1 LNQLKKIIVY
11 AAAGLFCICSISA
24 QKRISEVLPDIGN
37 EYEEMMK
44 GSVVSADNSGG
55 KDITK
60 LTPEGSRIKKRIA
73 AAPSGAAGFA
83 VASVSFIPYPQN
95 WKDMDSSSRML
106 LLYDMLGRIST
117 QKGITYIS
125 RRAGY
130 KPKVLFSESYYIHSP
145 DDTKNILPD
154 PVPSVIPE
162 SEVRYVYQKDTSF
175 DGNVYRG
182 TYTNTSNELYF
193 EVTNCTAMKYHGIT
207 CLKKNELAMCFSV
220 YPAEEGIIVNSGA
233 IVTGHKTHV
242 KIFFMDV
249 NLSDSFKRRTEA
261 LHTWYRNQVER

>member
-1 LNQLKKIIVY
+1 MKKIIIFT
-11 AAAGLFCICSISA
+11 AAVLFSVCTVSA
-24 QKRISEVLPDIGN
+24 QKSVSAELPYIGN
-37 EYEEMMK
+37 DYEEIMK
-44 GSVVSADNSGG
+44 GGVVSADNSGG
-55 KDITK
+55 NNITK
-60 LTPEGSRIKKRIA
+60 LTPEGSLIKKRIA
-73 AAPSGAAGFA
+73 GAPAGAAGFA
-83 VASVSFIPYPQN
+83 VASVSFIPYPQK
-95 WKDMDSSSRML
+95 WKSMDSRSRML
-106 LLYDMLGRIST
+106 LMYDILGRIST

-130 KPKVLFSESYYIHSP
+130 KPKELFSESYYINNP
-145 DDTKNILPD
+145 DDTKTVLPD

-162 SEVRYVYQKDTSF
+162 SEVRYVYQNDTSF

-182 TYTNTSNELYF
+182 TYTSTGNELYF

-207 CLKKNELAMCFSV
+207 CLKENELAMCFSV

-242 KIFFMDV
+242 NILFMDV

-261 LHTWYRNQVER
+261 LHTWYRNQVEK